1 MSAIPEMTTIHRTE
15 GKALVAF
22 LKIVLLFS
30 NATDNIYLEL
40 IKMKFN
46 STGTVCSSHTA
57 IESVRELHSNALFC
71 CVHSTYIGYH
81 TNSARNQQA
90 EGILHMYPETGLA

>member
-1 MSAIPEMTTIHRTE
+1 MQLTT
-15 GKALVAF
+15 
-22 LKIVLLFS
+22 
-30 NATDNIYLEL
+30 YLEL

-71 CVHSTYIGYH
+71 CVHSNTYIGYH

-90 EGILHMYPETGLA
+90 EGIHMYPEAGLE

>member
-1 MSAIPEMTTIHRTE
+1 MQLTT
-15 GKALVAF
+15 
-22 LKIVLLFS
+22 
-30 NATDNIYLEL
+30 YLEL

-90 EGILHMYPETGLA
+90 EGILVHMHPEAGLE